1 MNSSM
6 YRFLISLFLTLAWSI
21 SLPVN
26 AQDSLST
33 LPLNHAEYAHS
44 IFRRQVY
51 DYMTKN
57 QVWIGREVLEG
68 FNSIDLGFDQAKGKW
83 IDAQG
88 ADKARSLRVGT
99 EGKVNLDKFTIW
111 GKFQYD
117 RTMEDSTSLRHQTR
131 INNDA
136 PIYFGSLKKNYY
148 ERDVYT
154 LSAVGQYGLADHRW
168 PLTLGVDYRVGN
180 HFSNNDP
187 RGRVS
192 DFQFDSYLGIGRTTE
207 KWSLH
212 VGGIL
217 GYGRERVAVDYKND
231 AHKGNIADPLYI
243 NWYMNGFGRATM
255 KLTNIDYNNDFQRY
269 GGRINLSKT
278 VGSWGE
284 LFGTLEAVR
293 EKQHFK
299 VYDAS
304 PQTYKMLNLYTRD
317 RYDLDLLW
325 SIDPSDHSEANISF
339 QAGLV
344 DGKDLNYDLM
354 RKNYSYRQEYARVGF
369 SQRFATLEWNINAEL
384 ASSSTNDGSMA
395 IWRKNQYAEPSAS
408 VRYQFSL
415 GSGNQQLAPSLSG
428 GYRHTFGEE
437 LIFPRGFAGD
447 FSESIILHDA
457 AFLSTP
463 SMMFGLGIDYQFR
476 RSKKSA
482 IGVNLKTQYRR
493 RTQELPIDD
502 APNLPGPDR
511 LESRI
516 SIGYYF

>member
-1 MNSSM
+1 MF
-6 YRFLISLFLTLAWSI
+6 RFLISFFLTLAWSF

-26 AQDSLST
+26 AQDSLSGSNV
-33 LPLNHAEYAHS
+33 NHAEYVHS
-44 IFRRQVY
+44 IFHRQVY

-57 QVWIGREVLEG
+57 QVWIGGEVLEG
-68 FNSIDLGFDQAKGKW
+68 FNAIDLGFGHSKGKW

-88 ADKARSLRVGT
+88 ADNIRSLGVGT
-99 EGKVNLDKFTIW
+99 EGKVSLDKFTLW
-111 GKFQYD
+111 GKFRYD
-117 RTMEDSTSLRHQTR
+117 RIMEDSTSLRHQTR

-136 PIYFGSLKKNYY
+136 PIYFGSLRKNYY
-148 ERDVYT
+148 ERDLYT
-154 LSAVGQYGLADHRW
+154 LSAVGQYGLDDHRW

-192 DFQFDSYLGIGRTTE
+192 DFQFDSYFGMGRDAE

-217 GYGRERVAVDYKND
+217 GYGRERVSVGYKNEK
-231 AHKGNIADPLYI
+231 HKENIADPLYI

-255 KLTNIDYNNDFQRY
+255 QLTNIDYNNDFQRY
-269 GGRINLSKT
+269 GGRINLST
-278 VGSWGE
+278 SIGSWGK

-299 VYDAS
+299 RYDTS
-304 PQTYKMLNLYTRD
+304 PKTYQMLNLYTRD

-325 SIDPSDHSEANISF
+325 SINPSDHSATNISF

-354 RKNYSYRQEYARVGF
+354 RKNYSYRQEYARIGF
-369 SQRFATLEWNINAEL
+369 SQRSAPLEWTINAEL
-384 ASSSTNDGSMA
+384 ASQSRNDGSMA
-395 IWRKNQYAEPSAS
+395 IWQKNQYVEPSAS
-408 VRYQFSL
+408 VRYRFSL

-428 GYRHTFGEE
+428 GYRHAFGEE
-437 LIFPRGFAGD
+437 LNFPRGVTGD

-457 AFLSTP
+457 AYHSTP
-463 SMMFGLGIDYQFR
+463 SMIFGLGIDYQFR
-476 RSKKSA
+476 QNEKKA
-482 IGVNLKTQYRR
+482 IGVNLNTQYRR
-493 RTQELPIDD
+493 RTQELPIDT
-502 APNLPGPDR
+502 APNLPGLDR

-516 SIGYYF
+516 SVGYYF